1 MRHIIVL
8 LLAILCYGSLCAQA
22 KATDCTYWV
31 GQSAN
36 PDPIMRHH
44 EAFMDAFIKYI
55 RNNPMETAG
64 DVVTDNAEGFKETCR
79 IETVSSVT
87 YEGREVITISIGN
100 GSLVHYQYAT
110 VSSSTDDTMQ
120 TETILKITYREESD
134 GTDFESVHEYRR
146 ECFTEKGGSAT
157 EFSYQCIFI
166 SKYE

>member
-1 MRHIIVL
+1 MRHLTVFI
-8 LLAILCYGSLCAQA
+8 LAILCYGSLGAQE
-22 KATDCTYWV
+22 KTTGCTYWI

-55 RNNPMETAG
+55 QYSPMKSVG
-64 DVVTDNAEGFKETCR
+64 KVITDNAEGLNESCR

-110 VSSSTDDTMQ
+110 ASSSTDDTMR
-120 TETILKITYREESD
+120 TETILRITYQEESNR
-134 GTDFESVHEYRR
+134 TDTETVHEYR
-146 ECFTEKGGSAT
+146 ESVSQKKGGSAT
-157 EFSYQCIFI
+157 EFSYQCISI